1 MERNSRTA
9 ALLVTAAGIVFAFND
24 AVAQNP
30 TGPTF
35 IVTYPKSQ
43 DANSTRGFTADPSW
57 LPRRA
62 EVSVR
67 IAPTLGPT
75 GKLDPSPG
83 RSSQYDR
90 SVNQNPSAEL
100 SHGKNDR

>member
-1 MERNSRTA
+1 MVVGCMIGVPRRTTQSAPMDRISRT

-24 AVAQNP
+24 AVAQNQ

-57 LPRRA
+57 LLRRA

-67 IAPTLGPT
+67 IAPTLYPASE
-75 GKLDPSPG
+75 LDASP
-83 RSSQYDR
+83 
-90 SVNQNPSAEL
+90 
-100 SHGKNDR
+100 